1 MPILALPA
9 LRLSPATDYPRY
21 YYYCVLNLISASASL
36 SAIRR
41 LADPSKMHM
50 RVRCTSPA
58 APGRALHI
66 TAATIGCQLIIC
78 VPCVEMPGSS

>member
-41 LADPSKMHM
+41 LTDPLQDAYASTMYEPSCS
-50 RVRCTSPA
+50 RPRPA
-58 APGRALHI
+58 YHRSDYRLPAHHLRPLR
-66 TAATIGCQLIIC
+66 
-78 VPCVEMPGSS
+78 